1 MRARIRVMVACW
13 PMCVCVIVVQTTNNK
28 MESAI
33 WKLIV
38 HHISFLQLTLHK
50 HRTHMP
56 CPNKQSMWAYAYW
69 DGGVGSHNCTGHSKY
84 ERSARWHGTFMLSY
98 RKRALQP
105 LHTRCGVDHAGAS
118 GVHRTTRAAQRKC
131 VTTTS
136 IVHSCSLFIA

>member
-33 WKLIV
+33 WKLILLV
-38 HHISFLQLTLHK
+38 STS
-50 HRTHMP
+50 RTHMP

-105 LHTRCGVDHAGAS
+105 LHSVWFTLAFIALHMQHKGNVSLQPPLCIHA
-118 GVHRTTRAAQRKC
+118 R
-131 VTTTS
+131 
-136 IVHSCSLFIA
+136 CSLLD

>member
-56 CPNKQSMWAYAYW
+56 VSKQAIYVGVRVLGWWCGLSQLYW
-69 DGGVGSHNCTGHSKY
+69 S
-84 ERSARWHGTFMLSY
+84 
-98 RKRALQP
+98 Q
-105 LHTRCGVDHAGAS
+105 
-118 GVHRTTRAAQRKC
+118 Q
-131 VTTTS
+131 
-136 IVHSCSLFIA
+136 I